1 MEVMFL
7 RIEMKVWF
15 VREVYFDSK
24 IVIGKDKFFSRASEV
39 DKTVLKK
46 YWRRI
51 TDIDDRFFSRL
62 GFRCRNQREQNI
74 RRRGRFVDLLGQTR
88 RRGPSI

>member
-24 IVIGKDKFFSRASEV
+24 IVIGKDKFFSRASEI
-39 DKTVLKK
+39 DKIILKK
-46 YWRRI
+46 Y
-51 TDIDDRFFSRL
+51 
-62 GFRCRNQREQNI
+62 
-74 RRRGRFVDLLGQTR
+74 
-88 RRGPSI
+88 